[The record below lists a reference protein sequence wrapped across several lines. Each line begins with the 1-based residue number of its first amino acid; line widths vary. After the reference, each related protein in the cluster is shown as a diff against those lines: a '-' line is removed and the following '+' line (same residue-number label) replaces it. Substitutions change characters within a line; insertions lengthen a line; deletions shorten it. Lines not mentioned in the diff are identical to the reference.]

1 MNKLSDDHQDPAKGQ
16 FLVFQAKEGELE
28 PSRPIKKL
36 LTARQ
41 ESRLV

>member
-1 MNKLSDDHQDPAKGQ
+1 MSNDSEKAPTKYQ
-16 FLVFQAKEGELE
+16 FLVYQAKEGELE

-41 ESRLV
+41 EGRLV